1 MSLLVCYRRYIFM
14 LNVYLDKNVLSHI
27 LTVQRSGNETNRV
40 TADDIKSLK
49 QAVSTGRIRNLMSV
63 MQIQEAAHALD
74 APSEKVAE
82 EELKLIR
89 ELLYQEQMIKFPK
102 DLLLENV
109 IHYAG
114 GKGPAEP
121 LTQNVVDLDGLFSP
135 IGDINERKQSLADT
149 KKEETA
155 FLEITSQAND
165 NDRAIILKEFHNS
178 QPQFDEFYQAKIVS
192 RLRGLVE
199 TAERHSGLTG
209 LLAACE
215 KRGIREM
222 LKFSTLAVA
231 EGASLSYQYARV
243 FGEMSE
249 KEQRR
254 KGDSPDLKHALL
266 SSTADIMV
274 THDGDFSFW
283 FDRVPNKGV
292 EVLDRLHKLL
302 DRIV

>member
-1 MSLLVCYRRYIFM
+1 MQTLPAMSLLVCYRRYIFM

-102 DLLLENV
+102 DLLLQNV
-109 IHYAG
+109 IHYAE

-149 KKEETA
+149 KKEEA
-155 FLEITSQAND
+155 SFLEITTQAND
-165 NDRAIILKEFHNS
+165 NDRAIILKEFHNT
-178 QPQFDEFYQAKIVS
+178 QPKFDEFYQAKIVS

-222 LKFSTLAVA
+222 LKF
-231 EGASLSYQYARV
+231 
-243 FGEMSE
+243 
-249 KEQRR
+249 
-254 KGDSPDLKHALL
+254 
-266 SSTADIMV
+266 
-274 THDGDFSFW
+274 
-283 FDRVPNKGV
+283 
-292 EVLDRLHKLL
+292 
-302 DRIV
+302 